1 MSLIEY
7 IDHYFEDTFD
17 YMDEFKDE
25 LKEKEYETSSWFNVD
40 NIVLHYKNEI
50 IYSIDKLE
58 IHIRALRDKLEHE
71 QRN

>member
-1 MSLIEY
+1 
-7 IDHYFEDTFD
+7 
-17 YMDEFKDE
+17 MDEFKDE

-40 NIVLHYKNEI
+40 NIVLHYKNEV